1 MSAVIHIALPV
12 TLFCLMFAMGL
23 RLSTRSFVD
32 LLPRWPLV
40 LAVLGS
46 LVVVLPAVA
55 IAIVR
60 LSGLSPELGLGVVL
74 ISATPVGTFSSI
86 LASYGRANLALS
98 VSLTALTSL
107 LAVVTLPLIVNV
119 AAASALATH
128 VPHLPWAD
136 TVLRVLLLIGLPVTL
151 GMLVQAWFGD
161 RADRWHVLIKNV
173 GAGALVLIFAA
184 IIYAERHE
192 LLAAL
197 SAAWLPVVLLNGAA
211 LALGLIFRRMLA
223 PQLDIGLSVALAHT
237 IRQEE
242 TGLYVALTLLAIPL
256 SALPLLLNSL
266 VGITCGLAVLALAR
280 LTPTRATTP
289 PISGLTP

>member
-1 MSAVIHIALPV
+1 MPAVIHVALPV

-23 RLSTRSFVD
+23 RLTLRSFLD

-46 LVVVLPAVA
+46 LLVVLPAVA

-86 LASYGRANLALS
+86 LASYGRANIALS

-107 LAVVTLPLIVNV
+107 MAVVSLPLIVNV

-136 TVLRVLLLIGLPVTL
+136 TVTRVLLLIGLPVAL
-151 GMLVQAWFGD
+151 GMLVQARLGE
-161 RADRWHVLIKNV
+161 RADRWHTLIKNV
-173 GAGALVLIFAA
+173 GAIALILIFAS
-184 IIYAERHE
+184 IIHAERHE
-192 LLAAL
+192 LGAAL
-197 SAAWLPVVLLNGAA
+197 SAAWRPVALLNGAA
-211 LALGLIFRRMLA
+211 LILGLLFRRVLA
-223 PQLDIGLSVALAHT
+223 PQLDIGLSIALAHT

-242 TGLYVALTLLAIPL
+242 TGLYVALTLLAMPL

-266 VGITCGLAVLALAR
+266 IGIACGLSVLALAR
-280 LTPTRATTP
+280 LTPPQATP
-289 PISGLTP
+289 SPISSLTP